1 MEIRTRYKILDIIRG
16 LTLIEMIIY
25 HGIWDLV
32 YVFGCD
38 FLWFGQT
45 GAYIWQQSICWTF
58 IFLAGFCWNMGKNK
72 IKHGSIVF
80 IGGMIITGVTILFM
94 PEEKIVFGV
103 LTLLGSCMLLMVPL
117 DKIFKKIKGEQ
128 GVIISF
134 LLFVV
139 FRNVNKGELGFEQLN
154 FFKLPKEWYKNYI
167 TAYFGFPGDGFSST
181 DYFSIFPWMFLF
193 LTGYFLYQWMQ
204 QKTKLQL
211 LHKIKLKLPFV
222 EWMGKNS
229 LLIYMVHQPLVYGIL
244 FFVTK

>member
-38 FLWFGQT
+38 ILWFEQT

-117 DKIFKKIKGEQ
+117 NKIFKKIKGEQ